1 MNTSAYVSALNQLRA
16 APHRWVIT
24 GGAGFIGSHLVET
37 LLRHDQDVVVL
48 DDFSTGRETN
58 LLTLRRELGAQA
70 ERLVVV
76 KGDIRDRET
85 CLRVLRGAHI
95 VLHQAGLGSVPRSI
109 EDPVRSHDVNVTG
122 FLNVLEAARSARV
135 HRVVYASSS
144 SVYGDHSG
152 LPQREDEIGRQL
164 SPYAA
169 SKYCDEV
176 YAFAFAR
183 CYGLELIGLRYF
195 NVFGPRQDPDGPYA
209 AVIPRWFAALLRGGD
224 TEIFGDGETSRDFCY
239 VANAVQANILAA
251 VTTRADSVGQVYNV
265 AFGAR
270 TTLNELFY
278 LIRDQVARFRPA
290 AGTARPIF
298 RDFRAGDVR
307 HSLADIT
314 KAARLLRYEP
324 THSVQDG
331 LGESAAWYAHSM
343 PSVKQAVRDAVAPPL
358 GSGSRTEKLV

>member
-1 MNTSAYVSALNQLRA
+1 MIASLYASALDRLRA
-16 APHRWVIT
+16 APRRWAIT

-37 LLRHDQDVVVL
+37 LLRHDQEVVVL
-48 DDFSTGRETN
+48 DDFSTGREEN
-58 LLTLRRELGAQA
+58 LEILRGELGAQA

-76 KGDIRDRET
+76 KGDVRDRET
-85 CLRVLRGAHI
+85 CLRAVRGAHL

-109 EDPVRSHDVNVTG
+109 ENPVRSHDVNVTG
-122 FLNVLEAARSARV
+122 FLNVLEAARAARV
-135 HRVVYASSS
+135 RRVVYASSS
-144 SVYGDHSG
+144 SVYGDHPG
-152 LPQREDEIGRQL
+152 LPKREDEIGRQL

-209 AVIPRWFAALLRGGD
+209 AVIPRWFAALLHGGE

-239 VANAVQANILAA
+239 VSNVVQANILAA
-251 VTTRADSVGQVYNV
+251 LTTRADAVGQVYNV

-270 TTLNELFY
+270 TTLNELFC

-290 AGTARPIF
+290 AETARPAY

-314 KAARLLRYEP
+314 KAARLLGYEP
-324 THSVQDG
+324 THSVERG
-331 LGESAAWYAHSM
+331 LGEAAAWYARSLQ
-343 PSVKQAVRDAVAPPL
+343 PSGEQAVAQP
-358 GSGSRTEKLV
+358 